1 MDSPKPKKEYKRL
14 TIEKLRSFKGLEKLS
29 DEEAL
34 EAIEAL
40 EKLSVIMFELY
51 QQHKAKQNENNLPSS
66 TICERKA
73 A

>member
-1 MDSPKPKKEYKRL
+1 MELLKPKKEYKRL

-51 QQHKAKQNENNLPSS
+51 QQHKSGQNEKHLISS
-66 TICERKA
+66 AICQRKA

>member
-1 MDSPKPKKEYKRL
+1 MDSLKPKKHKRL
-14 TIEKLRSFKGLEKLS
+14 TVEQLRSFKGLEKLTE
-29 DEEAL
+29 EEAL

-51 QQHKAKQNENNLPSS
+51 QQHKAKEHEQQNTSS
-66 TICERKA
+66 EICERKA